1 MKTAYQP
8 RIQSETSAAE
18 RESPS
23 PPVDKASPQKR
34 RHSRAAGTYP
44 RKRATQ
50 ACHTCRLR
58 RTKCDNT
65 RPSCASCVRLGAEC
79 TYQQID
85 PSTFD
90 SASLMILKRI
100 DDLEFLIQSRTN
112 DPLPVNLLNNV
123 PSTSPSIPFGEVSVI
138 DEQTQWKPS
147 FANIDE
153 VLKWPVFDDQNFDQQ
168 FRLLSLPEEDNCQP
182 ELPMSVDLDFHAAD
196 HLLRSFFDD
205 VHIFNPT
212 LKEEDV
218 REYVKLVQFNGI
230 GWDATSC
237 LLLLIY
243 AHGSIATP
251 FVNHGPGVSSSSF
264 RQSKGFLRAE
274 SYFFAAQKRMGM
286 LLCRNGAIEAQC
298 FFLAG
303 VYLMAT
309 LRPVGA
315 WRMFVQ
321 ALSCCQGFSIYRT
334 KDNAY
339 EDEWN
344 TKQRIYW
351 TCFKSELELRLELN
365 LSPKNMLDLSYPTLF
380 PSPPDGLKTKDEAA
394 WYFYLAEIA
403 LRRLEN
409 RILGYLYQPDALI
422 AVSKMEYAILDF
434 EEQADAW
441 LLSLPEALALD
452 IDTPDKD
459 QYEPFRFILSGHF
472 LDCQETMYWQFLV
485 EAIHGRVHGTSDLF
499 LRKGLKVC
507 VDRIQQ
513 NHKGFYHR
521 HHGTWLMLR
530 SCTRSALVLLA
541 AERSVYLV
549 HLLPLGWEEA
559 VIGVTKMLKFW
570 KDESRDVFEMLEIL
584 QALPSAG
591 VSSYMGLAC

>member
-1 MKTAYQP
+1 METVYLPKN
-8 RIQSETSAAE
+8 QSETPSDG
-18 RESPS
+18 ESPLA
-23 PPVDKASPQKR
+23 KASQKR
-34 RHSRAAGTYP
+34 KHPRAAGTYP

-65 RPSCASCVRLGAEC
+65 RPACASCVRLGAEC
-79 TYQQID
+79 NYQQID
-85 PSTFD
+85 HSTFD
-90 SASLMILKRI
+90 SASLAILKRI
-100 DDLEFLIQSRTN
+100 DDLESLIQSKAN
-112 DPLPVNLLNNV
+112 DLPALPSNCI
-123 PSTSPSIPFGEVSVI
+123 PSTSPISFSIGSSVI
-138 DEQTQWKPS
+138 DQQAQWKPS
-147 FANIDE
+147 FINIDE
-153 VLKWPVFDDQNFDQQ
+153 VLKWPVFENHSFDQ
-168 FRLLSLPEEDNCQP
+168 RLYSLSQSEEDRVQS
-182 ELPMSVDLDFHAAD
+182 ELPISVDLDLQEAD
-196 HLLRSFFDD
+196 ILLRNFFDD

-212 LKEEDV
+212 LREEDV
-218 REYVKLVQFNGI
+218 AEYVKIVRYNGI

-251 FVNHGPGVSSSSF
+251 FVKIEPDGSSSSF
-264 RQSKGFLRAE
+264 RQSKEFLQAE
-274 SYFFAAQKRMGM
+274 SYFLAAQKRMGM
-286 LLCRNGAIEAQC
+286 LLCKTGAMEAQC

-321 ALSCCQGFSIYRT
+321 ALACCQGFSIQGT
-334 KDNAY
+334 NDSHY

-365 LSPKNMLDLSYPTLF
+365 LSQKNVLDLSYPTFF
-380 PSPPDGLKTKDEAA
+380 PTPPDGLKTKDEAA

-409 RILGYLYQPDALI
+409 RILGHLYRPDAAI
-422 AVSKMEYAILDF
+422 SESTMIYAIVDF
-434 EEQADAW
+434 EEQRDAW
-441 LLSLPEALALD
+441 YRSLPEVLALD
-452 IDTPDKD
+452 IDTPNTD
-459 QYEPFRFILSGHF
+459 QYEPFRFILRGHF
-472 LDCQETMYWQFLV
+472 LDCQETMYWHFLV
-485 EAIHGRVHGTSDLF
+485 EAIYGRVHGSNDVF

-513 NHKGFYHR
+513 NRTGFYHR

-541 AERSVYLV
+541 AERSADLV

-559 VIGVTKMLKFW
+559 ILEVTRMLKFW
-570 KDESRDVFEMLEIL
+570 KDESSDVLEMLDIVHIL
-584 QALPSAG
+584 INSRAS
-591 VSSYMGLAC
+591 